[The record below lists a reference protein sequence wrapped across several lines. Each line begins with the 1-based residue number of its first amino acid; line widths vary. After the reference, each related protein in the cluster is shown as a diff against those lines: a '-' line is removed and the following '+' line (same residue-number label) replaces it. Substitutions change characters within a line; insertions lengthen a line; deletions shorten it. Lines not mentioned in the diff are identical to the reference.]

1 MTQYMVFFMTKVT
14 AKSDKDLER
23 RAETIAEDLSKH
35 LKKKVWCHGY
45 GEITNKEVLKDM
57 IE

>member
-1 MTQYMVFFMTKVT
+1 MTQYMVFYMTKLS

-23 RAETIAEDLSKH
+23 KAEKLEETLSKH

>member
-1 MTQYMVFFMTKVT
+1 MAQYMVFYMTKVT

-35 LKKKVWCHGY
+35 LKKRVWCHGY
-45 GEITNKEVLKDM
+45 GEITNKQVLKDM

>member
-23 RAETIAEDLSKH
+23 RAETIAENLSKH